1 MLERGLIMALTLR
14 QLCEQSW
21 YQYEMNIVA
30 GSKGA
35 DNVVQWIY
43 ALEDAHAG
51 DFIRGGELIFTTG
64 IGKNEGV
71 ADWLLSFV
79 KTILEIFN
87 A

>member
-43 ALEDAHAG
+43 ALERRCA
-51 DFIRGGELIFTTG
+51 
-64 IGKNEGV
+64 
-71 ADWLLSFV
+71 
-79 KTILEIFN
+79 
-87 A
+87 

>member
-1 MLERGLIMALTLR
+1 M
-14 QLCEQSW
+14 
-21 YQYEMNIVA
+21 A

-79 KTILEIFN
+79 KQSTVMKQWSGSKYRTLYSDDSAGSGNIL
-87 A
+87 

>member
-1 MLERGLIMALTLR
+1 MALTLR

-71 ADWLLSFV
+71 GR
-79 KTILEIFN
+79 ICP
-87 A
+87 